1 MNAYR
6 IFILAFVLSIVAF
19 VVVMISY
26 VNGIMDVV
34 RIAQHGNEEMASEI
48 LKTIFSPLFI
58 ISCLVLGICSLL
70 YRVLGIVF
78 VVKSNAEGGEKALWI
93 IGFILI
99 GFITAIIFM
108 AVAKSRNLLIEGQN
122 VAVSD

>member
-34 RIAQHGNEEMASEI
+34 RISQHGNEEMASEI

-108 AVAKSRNLLIEGQN
+108 AVAKSRNLLDEGQN
-122 VAVSD
+122 VAVPD